1 MVGGTCVSMYML
13 KVLKCW
19 YVSCRIGGWPDYL
32 NLLQSLMC
40 ETVIVFGEVLSLL
53 GELLEVYVIYVISF
67 LDVGIGM
74 PVGLG
79 IISRT
84 T

>member
-19 YVSCRIGGWPDYL
+19 NVSCRIGGRPDYL

-40 ETVIVFGEVLSLL
+40 ETVVVFGEVLSLL

-74 PVGLG
+74 PIGLG
-79 IISRT
+79 
-84 T
+84 

>member
-19 YVSCRIGGWPDYL
+19 NVSCRIGGWPDYL
-32 NLLQSLMC
+32 NLFQSLMC
-40 ETVIVFGEVLSLL
+40 ETVVVFGEVLSLL
-53 GELLEVYVIYVISF
+53 GELLYVYVIYVISF

-74 PVGLG
+74 PILWGVIG
-79 IISRT
+79 RT

>member
-1 MVGGTCVSMYML
+1 MVGGTCVNGNIL
-13 KVLKCW
+13 KVLGRW
-19 YVSCRIGGWPDYL
+19 NVSCRIGGWPDYL

-74 PVGLG
+74 PILWGVIGH
-79 IISRT
+79 T

>member
-19 YVSCRIGGWPDYL
+19 NVSCRIGDGPDYL
-32 NLLQSLMC
+32 NLFQSLMC

-74 PVGLG
+74 PILWGVIGH
-79 IISRT
+79 T